1 MAVNMG
7 NGPAVSGWGAKFAH
21 GMTCLCDLMQ
31 IFLRD
36 LEGMG

>member
-7 NGPAVSGWGAKFAH
+7 NGPVVSGWGAKFAH
-21 GMTCLCDLMQ
+21 GMTCLCDQMQ